1 MKPELLLLPFGL
13 AIAGCADK
21 SVDIPNAEIE
31 AVQLVFDSAE
41 QTPAVMEKW
50 SRSCVLCHVN
60 GEGGAPKMGDVAAW
74 GPRMAQGNAWLMSHT
89 LEGFNRMPPLGY
101 CMDCEEED
109 YAAMIKMM
117 AGADE

>member
-41 QTPAVMEKW
+41 QTPAVM
-50 SRSCVLCHVN
+50 
-60 GEGGAPKMGDVAAW
+60 
-74 GPRMAQGNAWLMSHT
+74 
-89 LEGFNRMPPLGY
+89 
-101 CMDCEEED
+101 
-109 YAAMIKMM
+109 
-117 AGADE
+117 